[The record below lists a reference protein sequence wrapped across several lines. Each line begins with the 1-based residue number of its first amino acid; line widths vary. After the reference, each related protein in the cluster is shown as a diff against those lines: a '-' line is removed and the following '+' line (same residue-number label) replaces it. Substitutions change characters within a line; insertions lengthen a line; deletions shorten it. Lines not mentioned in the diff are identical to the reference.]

1 MKVLLDES
9 VPRALG
15 YELPG
20 HFVRTVQ
27 TMGWSGLANGK
38 LLSTMCEAGF
48 EVLLTCDQNI
58 SYQQGPGL
66 PVALLVATPSQ
77 TLASAA
83 NSGIAFTRS
92 YIGVK
97 SGAVLSN
104 SSWKL
109 SMTK

>member
-9 VPRALG
+9 VPRSLG

-38 LLSTMCEAGF
+38 LLSTMCDAGF

-58 SYQQGPGL
+58 SYQQGPSL
-66 PVALLVATPSQ
+66 PVALLVLVVPNNRVPTVLAMVPAILKALACLPVGSIVHLRSDSQ
-77 TLASAA
+77 
-83 NSGIAFTRS
+83 
-92 YIGVK
+92 
-97 SGAVLSN
+97 
-104 SSWKL
+104 
-109 SMTK
+109 